1 MSLIAAL
8 VAATLSTAAMAERRF
23 ITPNGRA
30 EAVEINS
37 SNSIAAYTK
46 GDEIAVREFFDFEIF
61 EGGTRL
67 VIRCIDCPGPLQ
79 VIADGEKTYA
89 DEGKTLNKV
98 RCREI

>member
-1 MSLIAAL
+1 
-8 VAATLSTAAMAERRF
+8 MAERRF